1 MLILC
6 LRLPVRIS
14 SFIIY
19 AHYYAYAHIHAIW
32 AQKYCFFLTYANI
45 FSFCLDFLHF
55 ISPFALN
62 WLRPRR
68 FSPHASSQ
76 CERSPMRN
84 MTFAVYLW
92 CCSYWLFIRYPP
104 SVSCGPPFAS
114 SILPDIIR
122 REHRFVHCVEIIV
135 PLRLRILFRHPAFVY

>member
-14 SFIIY
+14 SFRIY
-19 AHYYAYAHIHAIW
+19 AHYYAYAHNHAIW

-55 ISPFALN
+55 TSPFALN

-68 FSPHASSQ
+68 FSPPASSQ
-76 CERSPMRN
+76 CERIPMRS

-104 SVSCGPPFAS
+104 SISCGLYPLLSSPFVLLPRFHPARALAS
-114 SILPDIIR
+114 SILPDNIR
-122 REHRFVHCVEIIV
+122 LLYVHC
-135 PLRLRILFRHPAFVY
+135 AA